1 MFIDTHT
8 HLYSSKFSEDRP
20 AVMERA
26 RAAGV
31 DLAILPAVDRRSHED
46 MLALEAAYPDWV
58 LAMIGL
64 HPVSVGENYEEELA
78 VVEKYLQQRPWVAIG
93 EIGMDLYWDKTFRD
107 QQEKAFLK
115 QCAWA
120 IDYDL
125 PICIHAREAI
135 DELLELIRGV
145 NNPKLR
151 GVFHCFTGNV
161 PQARQAV
168 DLGFYLGM
176 GGVATFKNGG
186 LEPVLLELPRER
198 ILLETDAPYLAP
210 VPKRGK
216 RNETAYVKF
225 VAEKIATLWETSPE
239 EVGRLTSQNAWQLFE
254 LDRFAKP
261 DCPWWGLRPPVKDAI
276 NE

>member
-31 DLAILPAVDRRSHED
+31 DLAILPAVDRTSHES

-58 LAMIGL
+58 LSMIGL
-64 HPVSVGENYEEELA
+64 HPVSVKEDFEQELA
-78 VVEKYLQQRPWVAIG
+78 IVEEYLRQRTWVAIG
-93 EIGMDLYWDKTFRD
+93 EIGMDLYWDKTFKD
-107 QQEKAFLK
+107 QQVTAFLR

-120 IDYDL
+120 ISYDL

-135 DELLELIRGV
+135 DELLELIKGV

-151 GVFHCFTGNV
+151 GVFHCFTGNLT
-161 PQARQAV
+161 QARQAV
-168 DLGFYLGM
+168 DLGFYIGI
-176 GGVATFKNGG
+176 GGVVTFKNGG
-186 LEPVLLELPRER
+186 LEPVLREMPRER

-210 VPKRGK
+210 VPRRGK
-216 RNETAYVKF
+216 RNETAYVAF
-225 VAEKIATLWETSPE
+225 VAEKIASLWETSIE

-254 LDRFAKP
+254 LDRFAE
-261 DCPWWGLRPPVKDAI
+261 DDRPWLAHRPPVKDGI